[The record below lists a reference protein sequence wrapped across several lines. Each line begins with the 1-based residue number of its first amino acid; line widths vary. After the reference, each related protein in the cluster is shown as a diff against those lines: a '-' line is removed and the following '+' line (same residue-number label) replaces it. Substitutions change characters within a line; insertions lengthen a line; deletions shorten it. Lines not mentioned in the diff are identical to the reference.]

1 MMKNMTKKIGKFL
14 YRDGPA
20 VIATILF
27 AGIFVQNYTNMT
39 S

>member
-1 MMKNMTKKIGKFL
+1 MKNITKKMGKFL

-27 AGIFVQNYTNMT
+27 AGIFVQYHANMA